1 MKQQDV
7 VIIGVGDVGQSAISS
22 LYQTP
27 IETIIG
33 VITTERARPAEIRDL
48 SNMIQIN
55 IINNEVHLDLP
66 VIEEPEIKRWPND
79 KLLVKRGKLNTKGF
93 KRKGINPGR
102 R

>member
-55 IINNEVHLDLP
+55 IINNGVHLDLP
-66 VIEEPEIKRWPND
+66 AIEELEIKRWPND
-79 KLLVKRGKLNTKGF
+79 KLLVKRGKLNTKGCGR
-93 KRKGINPGR
+93 KRVNQER

>member
-7 VIIGVGDVGQSAISS
+7 VIIGVGDVGQSAINS
-22 LYQTP
+22 LYEAP
-27 IETIIG
+27 METIIG

-48 SNMIQIN
+48 SDMIQIN

-66 VIEEPEIKRWPND
+66 AIEEPKIKRWSKD
-79 KLLVKRGKLNTKGF
+79 KLLVKRGMVNTRGF
-93 KRKGINPGR
+93 RRKGISPGR